1 MIDADIE
8 FQQSLLRLY
17 KEFDKF
23 GPNQLFG
30 LAKDMSP
37 YYRTVLYQYRR
48 ENPGTEHGDVG
59 RLQGLNTGVALF
71 HLQRMRESQEFA
83 EYLHHDN
90 IKKVCDKFHFKGF
103 IGDQVEIRIFPSE
116 VKMYKSSLQDWWNI
130 VAWDR
135 PELLYFLDCGFN
147 FQLRGEFNRPPFDK
161 VLYSQFYFFPHI
173 SSFQLFAEYHNC
185 DSKVMIKHG
194 HNM

>member
-30 LAKDMSP
+30 LSKDMSP

-103 IGDQVEIRIFPSE
+103 IGDQVEL
-116 VKMYKSSLQDWWNI
+116 SL
-130 VAWDR
+130 
-135 PELLYFLDCGFN
+135 
-147 FQLRGEFNRPPFDK
+147 
-161 VLYSQFYFFPHI
+161 
-173 SSFQLFAEYHNC
+173 LF
-185 DSKVMIKHG
+185 VMIFRGKKVSFNSGLVEHCDLG
-194 HNM
+194 QTRAPLLSGLRL